1 MKPWFPLVSTTLKQG
16 MRMIPVWS
24 PFSLSAQLQD
34 MSESLRKSIPA
45 ARAGSPGRCSW
56 VLQMAK
62 TRHDKV
68 IPMTSMTK
76 SVHVCYHH
84 GMSQKVCSGVLH
96 SSSSSQPQLFLL
108 VSAKLKVSRHL
119 NAQLSETSLPRVSKG
134 ETMARLRGVDL
145 SELYWWID
153 HRLLDGWLSDEAWHE
168 GCWLIV
174 LVKSGK
180 HSVTD
185 YAADDVLLSGIPC
198 RDDRSRS
205 QHLSL
210 RPELDNF
217 KVGHVQLGIWIM
229 NMT

>member
-1 MKPWFPLVSTTLKQG
+1 
-16 MRMIPVWS
+16 
-24 PFSLSAQLQD
+24 
-34 MSESLRKSIPA
+34 
-45 ARAGSPGRCSW
+45 
-56 VLQMAK
+56 
-62 TRHDKV
+62 
-68 IPMTSMTK
+68 MTSMTK
-76 SVHVCYHH
+76 SVNVCYHH

-96 SSSSSQPQLFLL
+96 FWDILITTSTIFISFCHAEGLQASQCTTFRNKF
-108 VSAKLKVSRHL
+108 A
-119 NAQLSETSLPRVSKG
+119 
-134 ETMARLRGVDL
+134 MARLRGVDL
-145 SELYWWID
+145 SELDWWID

-180 HSVTD
+180 RYVTD
-185 YAADDVLLSGIPC
+185 YAADYVLLSGIPC

-210 RPELDNF
+210 RLELDNF

>member
-1 MKPWFPLVSTTLKQG
+1 MSVTTTGCLKKYV
-16 MRMIPVWS
+16 R
-24 PFSLSAQLQD
+24 
-34 MSESLRKSIPA
+34 ESYIFE
-45 ARAGSPGRCSW
+45 
-56 VLQMAK
+56 
-62 TRHDKV
+62 T
-68 IPMTSMTK
+68 
-76 SVHVCYHH
+76 
-84 GMSQKVCSGVLH
+84 
-96 SSSSSQPQLFLL
+96 SSSQPQLFLV

-145 SELYWWID
+145 SELDWWID

-180 HSVTD
+180 HYVTD
-185 YAADDVLLSGIPC
+185 YAADYVLLSGIPC

-210 RPELDNF
+210 RLELDNF